1 MTKREKIIAALHNHY
16 VGKEFTSKDVA
27 AYVGAHRDYTS
38 LVLQDIRGVK
48 LIRED
53 PCISPRGGALKQ
65 KKKVYTFQ
73 PVSNW
78 TA

>member
-1 MTKREKIIAALHNHY
+1 MTKRQGIINALYKHFA
-16 VGKEFTSKDVA
+16 GKEFTSKDVA

-48 LIRED
+48 LIREE

>member
-1 MTKREKIIAALHNHY
+1 MTKRERIIEALHSHY

-27 AYVGAHRDYTS
+27 AHVGAHRDYTS

-53 PCISPRGGALKQ
+53 PCLSPRGGALKQ
-65 KKKVYTFQ
+65 KKKVYTFH
-73 PVSNW
+73 PVSNL
-78 TA
+78 TV